1 MTILIRSLL
10 LLSLVAVAG
19 CRVAPLYNVTDA
31 TFPQPVA
38 STQQPGMADYR
49 NAIIRA
55 GASRGW
61 VFEDVEPGHMIG
73 KIAVRG
79 KHFATVDVMFDQE
92 QFSIVHKSSQNLNY
106 DASTNQIHPNYNSWV
121 RLLQQDIQ
129 TEISRI
135 NAT

>member
-1 MTILIRSLL
+1 M
-10 LLSLVAVAG
+10 LLSLFAVAG
-19 CRVAPLYNVTDA
+19 CRVAPLYNVNDA
-31 TFPQPVA
+31 TFPLPA
-38 STQQPGMADYR
+38 APSQQLGMDDYR
-49 NAIIRA
+49 NAIVRA
-55 GASRGW
+55 GANRGW

-79 KHFATVDVMFDQE
+79 KHFATVDVLFDQQ

-129 TEISRI
+129 TEIARI